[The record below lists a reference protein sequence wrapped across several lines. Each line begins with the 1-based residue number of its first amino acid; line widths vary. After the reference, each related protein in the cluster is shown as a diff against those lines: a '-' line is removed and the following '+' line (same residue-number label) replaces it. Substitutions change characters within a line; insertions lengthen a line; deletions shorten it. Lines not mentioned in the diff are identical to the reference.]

1 MNNKLITWLISGII
15 FSIVALISIQ
25 LFWINKAVSI
35 SHEEFE
41 RLVHKA
47 LSNVVEVLEQ
57 EEALKKIKTHQ
68 QGRFLFTAEDS
79 VSSSDF
85 VHDSSYKYFLFK
97 ELEKKEAG
105 IEVRVVEEQGGKKTV
120 TDFITA
126 GQHRVDIE
134 NSEDNLSYHVNGEE
148 GQTYYASDLQ
158 VNLDTAVR
166 NQLVNK
172 TVLVSDIVRSLM
184 EVDLSEKIEDR
195 VNNVRVDK
203 LLTKFLLEEG
213 IKLPYYFGVYD
224 VDSDLKTGNFSD
236 TSLTTSLES
245 FEINL
250 FPKDILGQK
259 ATLRVYFPKRIK
271 YIFSSV
277 SYLLFSSLLIII
289 LIFFAFYYSI
299 RTILKQKK
307 VSEIKNDFINNMT
320 HELKTPISTISLAC
334 EALSDP
340 DISATPSLMNRYIGI
355 IGQENKR
362 LGVQVEN
369 VLKSAIWGSQ
379 AFKMNMEPVQMHSI
393 IDEAVSKFQMQLD
406 EKGGII
412 KMELGAKSDHLMAD
426 KVHITNAI
434 YNLIDNAIKYTPT
447 APIIHIKTINEKDNL
462 LVSVCDNG
470 IGISKENHSKVF
482 DKLYRV
488 STGNL
493 HDTKGFGLGLN
504 YVKTVVERHD
514 GDVKVISKL
523 NKGSTFTLSIPMNNI
538 ER

>member
-224 VDSDLKTGNFSD
+224 DSDLKTGNFSD

-514 GDVKVISKL
+514 GDVKVTSKL

>member
-1 MNNKLITWLISGII
+1 
-15 FSIVALISIQ
+15 
-25 LFWINKAVSI
+25 
-35 SHEEFE
+35 
-41 RLVHKA
+41 
-47 LSNVVEVLEQ
+47 
-57 EEALKKIKTHQ
+57 
-68 QGRFLFTAEDS
+68 
-79 VSSSDF
+79 
-85 VHDSSYKYFLFK
+85 
-97 ELEKKEAG
+97 
-105 IEVRVVEEQGGKKTV
+105 
-120 TDFITA
+120 
-126 GQHRVDIE
+126 
-134 NSEDNLSYHVNGEE
+134 
-148 GQTYYASDLQ
+148 
-158 VNLDTAVR
+158 
-166 NQLVNK
+166 
-172 TVLVSDIVRSLM
+172 
-184 EVDLSEKIEDR
+184 
-195 VNNVRVDK
+195 
-203 LLTKFLLEEG
+203 
-213 IKLPYYFGVYD
+213 
-224 VDSDLKTGNFSD
+224 
-236 TSLTTSLES
+236 
-245 FEINL
+245 
-250 FPKDILGQK
+250 
-259 ATLRVYFPKRIK
+259 
-271 YIFSSV
+271 V

-514 GDVKVISKL
+514 GDVKVTSKL